1 MLAFVDAFGKW
12 SLVDAFVMI
21 LFRVAF
27 RFTLATPKSSDG
39 ESVRLDVDVEANW
52 GFHSFVLATVAS
64 LALGH
69 VALAWHREA
78 TAEDE
83 APSEDVEDDRVDEG
97 NRSRRRSVVVAGTLA
112 LAAALTLVGA
122 FVTSIRFEFGGLTG
136 ALLGARGARR
146 DYSLVSLA
154 ARLPPGSASAA
165 AAWIF
170 AVAMPLA
177 SVAACAALEFAPATI
192 FRFST
197 RRTLEVTAGVTRAWA
212 ALDVFLVAAL
222 AAVAQIRRFAS
233 FVVGDSCDAVNAAIR
248 IVNARA
254 KAKGWDDLD
263 PRESLGLP
271 LDVDAC
277 FDVRTELDA
286 GCWVLVAAAAA
297 AAVGGWLV
305 AGATRGD
312 ARVRKIAT
320 PDDASNDLDV
330 ERRWRR
336 SWARRTRTC
345 SGEYARG
352 ALRLRGV
359 K

>member
-83 APSEDVEDDRVDEG
+83 APSEDAEDDRVDEG

-122 FVTSIRFEFGGLTG
+122 FITSIRFEFGGLTG

-146 DYSLVSLA
+146 DYSLVSSP
-154 ARLPPGSASAA
+154 RVCPGDPRRRRRRGYSPSRCPSRASPRA
-165 AAWIF
+165 
-170 AVAMPLA
+170 PR
-177 SVAACAALEFAPATI
+177 LEFAPATI

-197 RRTLEVTAGVTRAWA
+197 RRTLEVTAG
-212 ALDVFLVAAL
+212 
-222 AAVAQIRRFAS
+222 
-233 FVVGDSCDAVNAAIR
+233 
-248 IVNARA
+248 
-254 KAKGWDDLD
+254 
-263 PRESLGLP
+263 
-271 LDVDAC
+271 
-277 FDVRTELDA
+277 
-286 GCWVLVAAAAA
+286 
-297 AAVGGWLV
+297 
-305 AGATRGD
+305 
-312 ARVRKIAT
+312 
-320 PDDASNDLDV
+320 
-330 ERRWRR
+330 
-336 SWARRTRTC
+336 
-345 SGEYARG
+345 
-352 ALRLRGV
+352 
-359 K
+359 